1 MKNRSVNNGLSG
13 WTQCKSIITLGVQF
27 TKLITVITII
37 SQVSRIRYRK
47 AGCDV
52 PGNTVRGRVRLTPI
66 PMHRELVFSG
76 LAWKHARQKL
86 TIS

>member
-1 MKNRSVNNGLSG
+1 MNNGLSG
-13 WTQCKSIITLGVQF
+13 WTQCKFIITLGIQF
-27 TKLITVITII
+27 TKVTTVITVI

-52 PGNTVRGRVRLTPI
+52 PGNTARGKVRLTPTL
-66 PMHRELVFSG
+66 MDRELVFSG

-86 TIS
+86 SIS